1 MSNKSV
7 VTYEANSPC
16 EITPGDLTYNGT
28 TYDVTAGII
37 AANAIP
43 KSLAT
48 AADQGLYSTAASTWS
63 VFSLT
68 SIWRTFLGTI
78 KAAWNETTGVFS
90 SWGLQ
95 VNTAPTVTP
104 TGAPGLIVWN
114 DAEGT
119 LEFQAKGGNVTLQIG
134 EKEILRVKND
144 AGVGITPG
152 QVAYISGS
160 NGTNMLAKLASA
172 SAESTSAG
180 SIGIVAES
188 IASNNQGFVVTFGVV
203 ERINT
208 NHLIEGGPVWLST
221 VAGDTTST
229 RPTAPNH
236 GVMLGFCLR
245 KHAVVGSIFV
255 RVDNGWELDELHNV
269 LISTPSNGQVLAY
282 DSTALLWKN
291 QTALLAANNLS
302 DLVNTTTARTNL
314 GLGTAATQN
323 STAFATAAQGTL
335 AASAVQRAGD
345 SMTGNLS
352 VTLATN
358 GSAGFATTNTNTGT
372 SAQANLAC
380 TSDGGTFYFG
390 AASTASAFSG
400 GGFLYTNANVPLTLW
415 TWNTKRITIPGN
427 GDATLHT
434 GLAVQGALSTT
445 DNVTVTKNAAGATTV
460 GITNTNAT
468 GQPQFSATSNG
479 GTFYFEIGRAHV

>member
-314 GLGTAATQN
+314 GLGTADRKSTRLN
-323 STAFATAAQGTL
+323 SSHMSESRMPS
-335 AASAVQRAGD
+335 SA
-345 SMTGNLS
+345 
-352 VTLATN
+352 
-358 GSAGFATTNTNTGT
+358 
-372 SAQANLAC
+372 
-380 TSDGGTFYFG
+380 
-390 AASTASAFSG
+390 
-400 GGFLYTNANVPLTLW
+400 
-415 TWNTKRITIPGN
+415 
-427 GDATLHT
+427 
-434 GLAVQGALSTT
+434 
-445 DNVTVTKNAAGATTV
+445 
-460 GITNTNAT
+460 
-468 GQPQFSATSNG
+468 
-479 GTFYFEIGRAHV
+479 